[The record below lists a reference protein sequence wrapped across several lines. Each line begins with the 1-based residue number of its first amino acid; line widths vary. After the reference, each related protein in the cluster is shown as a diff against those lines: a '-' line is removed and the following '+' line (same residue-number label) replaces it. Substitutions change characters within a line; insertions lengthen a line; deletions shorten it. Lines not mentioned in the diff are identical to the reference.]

1 MGYIA
6 DMPAQATSRP
16 PFTAPTTSRAAWL
29 LLALVAAVA
38 LLPAA
43 WSGHPDTGWAMY
55 CLVEV
60 VAIAAAW
67 HLTWRRRAPLA
78 WCLLLAGITCNVAAD
93 LLYYRETVFVGM
105 GAKAGLSDVLYTV
118 AYVPEAAGLL
128 ALGRRVGRTTGA
140 LLDATIFATGLA
152 VPVITFYMVPASREV
167 PFGLDGLLLVGLY
180 AFGSI
185 LLFALYV
192 AQTTVRRGS
201 NPAFLVLGAA
211 LLMSA
216 LGDPLWNVYM
226 LGTGP
231 GLGELPKML
240 WYLNRCLPLVAIAHP
255 AIVQVWL
262 PEPAA
267 VGSPLPRVRLLALIL
282 GSLMPALTLVLA
294 SVAALDYSY
303 WMPIAAGGILL
314 PVLVL
319 IRMDGLLQQLRGQA
333 LQLDILSHYDELTG
347 APNRRQWKRALTA
360 AVASASEKGWPLSL
374 ALLDLDHFKAFNDA
388 HGHHAGDNLLREAYL
403 AWSAQLPGEAVLA
416 RHGGEEFALLLPG
429 VTVAEAVTL
438 VESLQGHTPQNQSF
452 SAGVAPCDMSG
463 SLESALDRADAA
475 LYLAKRTGRRRVLA
489 AAV

>member
-6 DMPAQATSRP
+6 DMPVQATSRP
-16 PFTAPTTSRAAWL
+16 PSTGPTTPRAAWL
-29 LLALVAAVA
+29 LLAVVVAVA
-38 LLPAA
+38 LLHAA
-43 WSGHPDTGWAMY
+43 WSGHPNTRWAVY

-60 VAIAAAW
+60 AAIGGAW
-67 HLTWRRRAPLA
+67 YLTWRRRAPLA

-93 LLYYRETVFVGM
+93 LLYYRETVLIGM

-118 AYVPEAAGLL
+118 AYLPEAAGLL
-128 ALGRRVGRTTGA
+128 ALGRSVGRTTGA
-140 LLDATIFATGLA
+140 LLDATIFAAGLA
-152 VPVITFYMVPASREV
+152 VPVVTFYMVPASREV
-167 PFGLDGLLLVGLY
+167 SFGLDGLLLVGLY

-192 AQTTVRRGS
+192 AQTTARRGS

-216 LGDPLWNVYM
+216 LGDPLWNVHM

-255 AIVQVWL
+255 AIVQLWL

-267 VGSPLPRVRLLALIL
+267 PGAPLPRVRLLALIL
-282 GSLMPALTLVLA
+282 GSLMPAVTLVLA
-294 SVAALDYSY
+294 SVAAPDYSY
-303 WMPIAAGGILL
+303 WIPIAAGGILL
-314 PVLVL
+314 PALVL

-333 LQLDILSHYDELTG
+333 RQLDILSHYDELTG
-347 APNRRQWKRALTA
+347 APNRRQWKRALAA
-360 AVASASEKGWPLSL
+360 AVADASEERKPLSL

-403 AWSAQLPGEAVLA
+403 AWSAQLPREAVLA
-416 RHGGEEFALLLPG
+416 RYGGEEFALLLPG
-429 VTVAEAVTL
+429 LTVADTVKL
-438 VESLQGHTPQNQSF
+438 VESLQAHTPQNQSF

-463 SLESALDRADAA
+463 NLEGALDRADAA
-475 LYLAKRTGRRRVLA
+475 LYQAKQSGRRRVLA
-489 AAV
+489 AAG